1 MLILGGLAVHVGF
14 SLISVKLVIALL
26 FVGLTNPTASH
37 ALAQSAIVSG
47 LKPWF
52 RGDEPDSGGRH
63 KMHWELE
70 ITLFVFLIVTA
81 VIALSVRDLL
91 TSVVILSVYSFL
103 AALIF
108 VSIGA
113 IDVAFTEAVVGAGIV
128 GVFLVIA
135 IFKTTRRCQD

>member
-1 MLILGGLAVHVGF
+1 
-14 SLISVKLVIALL
+14 
-26 FVGLTNPTASH
+26 
-37 ALAQSAIVSG
+37 
-47 LKPWF
+47 
-52 RGDEPDSGGRH
+52 
-63 KMHWELE
+63 MHWELE
-70 ITLFVFLIVTA
+70 ITLFTFLIVTA

-135 IFKTTRRCQD
+135 IFQTTRRCQD